1 MNPMTF
7 LRRRIRPLTYW
18 ITDDEHDRGAVLII
32 ISVSMVALLGMAALA
47 VDLGNAWSGDRRLN
61 TATDAAVLAGAVEL
75 LDGGSAAQARAACQ
89 DYLIANYPEAV
100 GTCVVDEDDFTVR
113 IEATAPIEYAFAPVL
128 GVDDGTVSSLS
139 EATLQAGGAPA
150 GVGSGMRPL
159 GLCLVTLQNTGRFSS
174 WNPRVGSI
182 DIGIP
187 MQPQSGG
194 DNNCGPSAGNWGT
207 FDFDGGSNSNNDVAN
222 WIQNGFD
229 GYVGVD
235 LDGSG
240 CNGQTVQENGSSD
253 GCYEGTTGF
262 RMSSWRSEMD
272 SLISSQQIF
281 TLPIFD
287 SNEGGNGANV
297 IWHVVGIA
305 QVRLSGYCNGKNKK
319 NMDSGFQDPGWD
331 ECTKDFDPDYFQL
344 EFIGSTLADGVGVD
358 PDPDVDTGAVV
369 LGGIAL
375 TALG

>member
-1 MNPMTF
+1 MTF
-7 LRRRIRPLTYW
+7 LRRRSRPLAQW
-18 ITDDEHDRGAVLII
+18 FADDEHDRGAVLII

-75 LDGGSAAQARAACQ
+75 LDGGSAAQAQAECQ
-89 DYLIANYPEAV
+89 NYLIANYPEAV
-100 GTCVVDEDDFTVR
+100 GTCVVDEDNFTVR

-128 GVDDGTVSSLS
+128 GIDDGTVSSLS

-150 GVGSGMRPL
+150 GVGSGMRPF
-159 GLCLVTLQNTGRFSS
+159 GLCLTTLQNTGRFSS

-207 FDFDGGSNSNNDVAN
+207 FDFDGGSNSNSDVTN
-222 WIQNGFD
+222 WIQNGYD

-240 CNGQTVQENGSSD
+240 CNGQTVQENPASD

-272 SLISSQQIF
+272 SLISSQEIF

-287 SNEGGNGANV
+287 VNEGGNGANV

-305 QVRLSGYCNGKNKK
+305 QVRLSGYCNGWNKA
-319 NMDSGFQDPGWD
+319 NMDSGFQDPNWD
-331 ECTKDFDPDYFQL
+331 TCKKKVFDPDYFQL